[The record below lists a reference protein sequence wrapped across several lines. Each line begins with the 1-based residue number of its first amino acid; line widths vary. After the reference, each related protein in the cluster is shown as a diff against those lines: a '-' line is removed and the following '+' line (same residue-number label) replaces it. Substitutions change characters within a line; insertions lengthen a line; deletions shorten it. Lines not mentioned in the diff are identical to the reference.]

1 MVDSKARG
9 DRRALNRAV
18 DAILANARE
27 KGREHAQSIQANTQM
42 HPVGQAP
49 NAAALP
55 DRIADLVFEMPTRRQ
70 LDDLILADSVREAV
84 EEFIY
89 EYSHAALLRAH
100 SVEPRHTLLLIGAP
114 GNGKTSLAEVIAT
127 ELGLPLLTVR
137 YDAVVDSFLGE
148 TSNRL
153 RLLIDHAA
161 SNPSV
166 LFFDEFD
173 AVGKERGDAHETG
186 EIKRVVSSLLVQ
198 MDRLPS
204 HSIII
209 CATNHPELLD
219 RAVWRRFELKLEIP
233 MPGPS
238 ELQAWFRRFEE
249 SLGASTGI
257 SAETFAECMAG
268 ESMSEVESFTLD
280 VRRKLVLSRG
290 RMSVEEAIH
299 AALNRWQSRLKRPLP
314 QIGENNAN
322 RPSVDP
328 PSPGRSRRGKN
339 QTTKAATIPQKDL
352 LSGTE

>member
-1 MVDSKARG
+1 MVDSKTRG
-9 DRRALNRAV
+9 ERSTLNRAV
-18 DAILANARE
+18 DAILADARE
-27 KGREHAQSIQANTQM
+27 RGTKGARMSQTVS
-42 HPVGQAP
+42 
-49 NAAALP
+49 AAAGSRSAMLP
-55 DRIADLVFEMPTRRQ
+55 DRIADLVFDMPTRRH
-70 LDDLILADSVREAV
+70 LDDLILAQGVREAID
-84 EEFIY
+84 EFIY
-89 EYSHAALLRAH
+89 EYSHAPLLRAH

-137 YDAVVDSFLGE
+137 YDAIVDSFLGE

-153 RLLIDHAA
+153 RMLIDHASA
-161 SNPSV
+161 FPSV

-173 AVGKERGDAHETG
+173 AVGKERGDVHETG

-233 MPGPS
+233 MPGPA
-238 ELQAWFRRFEE
+238 ELEAWFRRFEK
-249 SLGASTGI
+249 SLGAPTGI
-257 SAETFAECMAG
+257 SPETFAACMKG

-290 RMSVEEAIH
+290 KMSVEEAIH
-299 AALNRWQSRLKRPLP
+299 TALNRWQSRLRKSQSDQKNDNEAP
-314 QIGENNAN
+314 AY
-322 RPSVDP
+322 
-328 PSPGRSRRGKN
+328 SPAPRKPRRRKN
-339 QTTKAATIPQKDL
+339 QGPESSPVSQKDL